1 MLDGLVM
8 DVSSPGDIR
17 PPPTNEWGWPYMQ
30 VGCLSLLT
38 HPPTAW
44 SAAVYCRPHSI
55 NGSLAPMDGLALAE
69 VNSYTSD
76 HRWYLGMVFCVA
88 LPGNHLETP
97 FYGRLLSSLSPSGQ
111 GLLGD
116 LWAAAGPGLASRHS
130 CDHPVCFSVGGVSES
145 EPATVETVQLYPW
158 SCNHVLNP
166 WGDRILGTSS

>member
-1 MLDGLVM
+1 MPLPQILHFFFRSFAWPITWGTTAEGQESRNMLDGLVM

-88 LPGNHLETP
+88 LPGNHVETP
-97 FYGRLLSSLSPSGQ
+97 FYGRLLSSLSPSG
-111 GLLGD
+111 
-116 LWAAAGPGLASRHS
+116 
-130 CDHPVCFSVGGVSES
+130 
-145 EPATVETVQLYPW
+145 
-158 SCNHVLNP
+158 
-166 WGDRILGTSS
+166 